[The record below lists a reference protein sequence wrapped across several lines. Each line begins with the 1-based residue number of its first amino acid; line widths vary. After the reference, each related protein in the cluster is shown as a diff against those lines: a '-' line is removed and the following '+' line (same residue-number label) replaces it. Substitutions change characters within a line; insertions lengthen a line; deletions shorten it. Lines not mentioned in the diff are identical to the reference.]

1 MRYGMPYQGSKNAIA
16 EEIIGFLPKG
26 DRLCDLFG
34 GGGAIS
40 DCALMSCKYKRVLYN
55 EFNPQVA
62 KAFKLCSSG
71 KLNIKDSP
79 EYFNWY
85 SREDF
90 FRLKD
95 SDQIIALCFS
105 FGNGQRKYAYAKEI
119 EPYKK
124 ACHMAIVFDDWVEME
139 YLCPE
144 VVDEAKKA
152 LHGIENI
159 YTRRRAFGPAIVR
172 QLKKLNNIELVK
184 GNPLYSSCHVK
195 KDTKTRKKDVIR
207 DLQSLQSLQSLESLQ
222 RLERLQSMERLEI
235 TIGSYENYQYQEGD
249 VVYCDIP
256 YQNTNAEYGNGF
268 NHKQFYD
275 WASSRPY
282 EVYISSYQIDDD
294 RFTEVWNAEKIISI
308 SSGSDKKG
316 IERIYCNKA
325 DVKKRLM
332 PVQGELF

>member
-1 MRYGMPYQGSKNAIA
+1 
-16 EEIIGFLPKG
+16 
-26 DRLCDLFG
+26 
-34 GGGAIS
+34 
-40 DCALMSCKYKRVLYN
+40 
-55 EFNPQVA
+55 
-62 KAFKLCSSG
+62 
-71 KLNIKDSP
+71 
-79 EYFNWY
+79 
-85 SREDF
+85 
-90 FRLKD
+90 
-95 SDQIIALCFS
+95 
-105 FGNGQRKYAYAKEI
+105 
-119 EPYKK
+119 
-124 ACHMAIVFDDWVEME
+124 MAIVFDDWVEME

-184 GNPLYSSCHVK
+184 GNPLYSSCLVK

-207 DLQSLQSLQSLESLQ
+207 DLQSLESLQ

-308 SSGSDKKG
+308 CSRKG